1 MDEMTEPISQP
12 DLRQERKY
20 FSRIGWMLVCSILIT
35 GIFQMWI
42 AMLYG
47 ATLYQWISVGTV
59 MAVMLVG
66 QYVIVIPVC
75 YVMTMDIPRV
85 PLGEKTV
92 TAAQFF
98 KWFAAGC
105 AVSLVGSVLGS
116 LVHTLVYALLAK
128 AHSDALSPI
137 MDSMNPMVAFLCVC
151 LIGPIMEELVFRH
164 FITGCLARNGEKTA
178 IMTSALLFGLFHG
191 NFQQFFYAFGLGV
204 ILGYI
209 YIRTGRLRWSIFLH
223 MAFNVYGSFASLF
236 LMDSKMAT
244 GIWGCIMLAC
254 SIYGIAVWLQNG
266 KTVILSRDG
275 VQLRA
280 RVRWGNVGMALA
292 LIACLIQFIISY
304 VG

>member
-20 FSRIGWMLVCSILIT
+20 FSRIGWMLVCSILVT

-85 PLGEKTV
+85 SLGGEPVTV
-92 TAAQFF
+92 GRFF

-116 LVHTLVYALLAK
+116 LVHELVYALLVQAP
-128 AHSDALSPI
+128 SDPLSPVL
-137 MDSMNPMVAFLCVC
+137 DSMNPMVAFLCVC

-164 FITGCLARNGEKTA
+164 FITGCLARYGEKTA

-209 YIRTGRLRWSIFLH
+209 YIRTGRLRWPIFLH
-223 MAFNVYGSFASLF
+223 MAFNIYGSFASLF

-280 RVRWGNVGMALA
+280 RVRWGNVGMVLA